1 MIEGKHYQNAYITR
15 NISKWIDEFK
25 AKADIRKLIN
35 YEGAAELWTPN
46 GTITQITKLAFI
58 WVGDMQYELIEPV
71 SGAALYSDE
80 LPAGD
85 ELKFHHICNR
95 VVDWDGF
102 RARVD
107 KQPYPVVLERS
118 SAANLKFLYLDTRR
132 LLGHY
137 LEYIWMTDEVWGQMG
152 GV

>member
-1 MIEGKHYQNAYITR
+1 MIEGTHYQNAYVTR
-15 NISKWIDEFK
+15 NVTKWIEEFK

-35 YEGAAELWTPN
+35 YEGATELWTP
-46 GTITQITKLAFI
+46 GGMITQVSKLAFI
-58 WVGDMQYELIEPV
+58 WVGDVQYELIEPV
-71 SGAALYSDE
+71 SGAALYSDA

-95 VVDWDGF
+95 VTDWDGF

-107 KQPYPVVLERS
+107 AQAYPVVLERS
-118 SAANLKFLYLDTRR
+118 TADNLKFLYLDTRP

-137 LEYIWMTDEVWGQMG
+137 LEYIWTTDEVWGQMG
-152 GV
+152 GI